1 MECLGDGPGS
11 SAVSTATVRYAATA
25 SESFKGPTMVRIRP
39 ILSTAFLPN
48 FCRSPPLL
56 RRKKNSKEHRRYKC
70 YKYNNIVCISL
81 KTENLILPV
90 SQKKIILSKFRLPK
104 EYMLS

>member
-1 MECLGDGPGS
+1 MQSLHLNHSRGQQWLGLDLYFLQLS
-11 SAVSTATVRYAATA
+11 SPTFAVSYHY
-25 SESFKGPTMVRIRP
+25 SEEE
-39 ILSTAFLPN
+39 
-48 FCRSPPLL
+48 
-56 RRKKNSKEHRRYKC
+56 KNSKEHRRYKC